1 MLLMQD
7 LILLVIIIGVSITSI
22 LILYK
27 LLKKVDFD
35 LKGIELIC
43 YPFTFTLFM
52 HVIFSEYLSFSWTKF
67 MNGLS
72 LFIIIAILI
81 LLASYYLIRLIKKQ
95 EYVSKSIIGLYLI
108 LSITNIISLII
119 MFNVSPNDFA
129 NLIGFIFI
137 LVIEIAIII
146 YLLLI
151 NLITFIIKYKKN
163 TNVSNNIS
171 IYKNKKNL
179 IIIILSALLPFIYS
193 LSFLEIYNHLE
204 TQRKNDS
211 QSFVLDYLK
220 NKYNDQDFIIEN
232 ITKTENC
239 EMFGC
244 NYIENNYTLTINSKY
259 NKNFIIQVDIVKK
272 EVIEDNFMFSYLS
285 YLTNEDINYYSDI
298 ENFIIKNLN
307 HNNLNNKLFY
317 NLDCEISFK
326 NSEFDEEKFGN
337 ENFSQLPNL
346 NDLYKYMHIKKPKI
360 KVKRIFKENE
370 LEEFNN
376 YILSIYK
383 LLANNYSLEENGIV
397 EFEFA
402 YNNPFSN
409 SKFYKNEGYIR
420 DAGSVYLIYTDST
433 PTTIN
438 K

>member
-1 MLLMQD
+1 
-7 LILLVIIIGVSITSI
+7 
-22 LILYK
+22 
-27 LLKKVDFD
+27 
-35 LKGIELIC
+35 
-43 YPFTFTLFM
+43 
-52 HVIFSEYLSFSWTKF
+52 
-67 MNGLS
+67 
-72 LFIIIAILI
+72 
-81 LLASYYLIRLIKKQ
+81 
-95 EYVSKSIIGLYLI
+95 
-108 LSITNIISLII
+108 